1 MAVGS
6 SGWLWEGG
14 NGVPWVAGGVMGGYG
29 GGQWP
34 CDYNIGLSIERTEG
48 RTHLLLSLRNLRGNK
63 RSHTGGKCVTCY
75 LLCHDCI
82 GGCCHYIRR
91 HYIYISSD
99 IKSHVSVVSSDLIV
113 SL

>member
-14 NGVPWVAGGVMGGYG
+14 NGVPWVAGGIMGGYEYLG

-48 RTHLLLSLRNLRGNK
+48 RTHLLLFQCLRNLRGNK
-63 RSHTGGKCVTCY
+63 RSHTGGKCGLPVKHKLLNY
-75 LLCHDCI
+75 LNMLCHDCLLEGAVTI
-82 GGCCHYIRR
+82 
-91 HYIYISSD
+91 
-99 IKSHVSVVSSDLIV
+99 
-113 SL
+113 